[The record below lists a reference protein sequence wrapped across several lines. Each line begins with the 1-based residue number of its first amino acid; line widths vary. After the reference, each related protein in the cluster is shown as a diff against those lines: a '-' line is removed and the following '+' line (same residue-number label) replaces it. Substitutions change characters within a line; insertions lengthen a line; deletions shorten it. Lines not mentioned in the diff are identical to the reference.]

1 MSTILFCTPQQITLT
16 ARPTHAFRF
25 DESQLCSTSIKIRC
39 RPRPC
44 RPNTQQNESDR
55 TLRTAVHA
63 KLPSIL
69 TAKSNLLPRL
79 VPVARNAWYTLWR
92 LFMAQLAP
100 SDASGRYIRPSST
113 ASSASPPSTT
123 VPAQRT
129 ADSTM
134 NAFAQRIDA
143 APPVVYVG
151 LACPWCHRVMLALAL
166 TGLSSSHDVRLLD
179 PGTDGL
185 WRLSQP
191 EGKCHRLKD
200 VYLDYDSNYNGRF
213 TAPLYVDRDTSS
225 LISNESA
232 DILQIIASL
241 SSTPVQLPRG
251 ANVLLRPSSA
261 SDSTDIH
268 PDNTDYG
275 LSSSEIDDWSAR
287 VHSTINDGVYKCGFA
302 TSQLAYDEA
311 MDQLYQSLDD
321 IEQRLSQSRFLCS
334 DSTITEADV
343 KLFPT
348 VFRFD
353 AVYGV
358 IFRVCRKSIRADY
371 PHISRWMRDIYHMP
385 GVKETCDLQQTINNY
400 FQNLFPLNP
409 SAIVPQVPTIDL
421 SPLPENSLSLSK

>member
-16 ARPTHAFRF
+16 GHPTHAFRF
-25 DESQLCSTSIKIRC
+25 DERQLCSPSIKTR
-39 RPRPC
+39 RLPRPY

-55 TLRTAVHA
+55 TLRTVVHA

-79 VPVARNAWYTLWR
+79 VPVARNAWHTLWR

-100 SDASGRYIRPSST
+100 SDASGRYKRPSSS
-113 ASSASPPSTT
+113 ASSTSPPSST
-123 VPAQRT
+123 VSAQRT
-129 ADSTM
+129 ANLTM

-143 APPVVYVG
+143 ALPVVYVG

-166 TGLSSSHDVRLLD
+166 TGLSSSHDVRFLD

-185 WRLSQP
+185 WKLSQP
-191 EGKCHRLKD
+191 EGNCHRLKD
-200 VYLDYDSNYNGRF
+200 VYLDYDSSYSGRF

-241 SSTPVQLPRG
+241 SSTPVQLTRG
-251 ANVLLRPSSA
+251 ASVLLRPSSA
-261 SDSTDIH
+261 SNPIDVH
-268 PDNTDYG
+268 AGTDYG
-275 LSSSEIDDWSAR
+275 LSSSEIADWSAR

-302 TSQLAYDEA
+302 TSQQAYDEA
-311 MDQLYQSLDD
+311 MDELYQSLDD
-321 IEQRLSQSRFLCS
+321 VEQRLSQSRFLCS

-385 GVKETCDLQQTINNY
+385 GVKQTCDLQQTINNY

-421 SPLPENSLSLSK
+421 SPLPENSLSFNK